1 MRPTSAHV
9 SPEPAFGL
17 ALVVPEVTPMSAPR
31 YVALGASLVLLGLLA
46 GLLIAAPRVPTISA
60 PSLGTPTA
68 VHPQPSR

>member
-1 MRPTSAHV
+1 
-9 SPEPAFGL
+9 
-17 ALVVPEVTPMSAPR
+17 MSAPR